1 MEYLG
6 RSQTRRSPVRTR
18 LRDRETRLKP
28 VLKIIKI
35 KIGNWIAN
43 LSLHRESI
51 YKKNPQFC
59 FIDMKANNI
68 IRIFY
73 VSQFYFE
80 LCYNLQNDEKCSIN

>member
-1 MEYLG
+1 LEYLG

-51 YKKNPQFC
+51 YKKTHKRTLNISKDHIVR
-59 FIDMKANNI
+59 FIDAILPWVKG
-68 IRIFY
+68 
-73 VSQFYFE
+73 
-80 LCYNLQNDEKCSIN
+80 

>member
-1 MEYLG
+1 MERKISSWVYLIF
-6 RSQTRRSPVRTR
+6 SWKMQQFN
-18 LRDRETRLKP
+18 LQKKKP
-28 VLKIIKI
+28 K
-35 KIGNWIAN
+35 
-43 LSLHRESI
+43 
-51 YKKNPQFC
+51 FC